1 MRKVLIRAR
10 LEYVASIM
18 KIRHKPIYRSLFVLI
33 KFIRYQIAPNN
44 NAMEIPYPL
53 EIAKNSRK
61 L

>member
-1 MRKVLIRAR
+1 
-10 LEYVASIM
+10 M

>member
-1 MRKVLIRAR
+1 MRAR
-10 LEYVASIM
+10 LAYVPSRM
-18 KIRHKPIYRSLFVLI
+18 NNRQKPICRGAFVRINLI
-33 KFIRYQIAPNN
+33 RNQAAPRN